1 MSAHG
6 EFIGRL
12 IDQRDGL
19 REQLKQAES
28 ERDILSINLIKVVDE
43 YLVTNEI
50 SCNFW
55 RNIEYYKTHVYK
67 MEDK

>member
-6 EFIGRL
+6 EFIKRL
-12 IDQRDGL
+12 IDQRNEL
-19 REQLKQAES
+19 RVKLKQAES
-28 ERDILSINLIKVVDE
+28 ERDILSVNLIKVIDE

-55 RNIEYYKTHVYK
+55 RNIEYYKTHIYET
-67 MEDK
+67 EDK